1 MASIWDPIYGW
12 VDSLT
17 GNQQTAPTPPPAPP
31 MPTPTPTPGSPSQP
45 LGTTLTNNPITTA
58 ASGAVNNIH
67 SGSAAALAAARRA
80 AGALSGAGQQ
90 ISDQGAVEGGNPAV
104 AQPVSSGLNPAPSL
118 PQPNYH
124 MPWPRAQ
131 VPPGAPQ
138 AAAPPAAGGGGQQPY
153 GSPWDPQG
161 TGYAAAQ
168 RLQNP
173 WDPQGAGW
181 QAAQR
186 LAAQQ
191 PPVQGALASQAP
203 SSPFTMVL
211 RPNAPAGQSGGRGGG
226 GTPLA
231 TALDLSGW
239 RPQAPPPPAP
249 PSYNLGYGGGRGS
262 APAYR
267 AQAPGVPPGAYVGPQ
282 GPIGKPVPDS
292 LTGSTLGASGIV
304 YGPRGTQLMNPGADI
319 SINNPKSALSKF
331 FNNSGNQYP
340 ANTPF

>member
-1 MASIWDPIYGW
+1 MP
-12 VDSLT
+12 T
-17 GNQQTAPTPPPAPP
+17 QTA
-31 MPTPTPTPGSPSQP
+31 TPGSPSQP

-90 ISDQGAVEGGNPAV
+90 ISDQGAIEGGNPAV

-249 PSYNLGYGGGRGS
+249 PSYNLGYGGA
-262 APAYR
+262 APAAAPRPYR
-267 AQAPGVPPGAYVGPQ
+267 AQAPAWKGFPQVQKGGVGVTPPTWWNPATG
-282 GPIGKPVPDS
+282 
-292 LTGSTLGASGIV
+292 GSTLG
-304 YGPRGTQLMNPGADI
+304 L
-319 SINNPKSALSKF
+319 
-331 FNNSGNQYP
+331 GN
-340 ANTPF
+340 

>member
-12 VDSLT
+12 IDSLT
-17 GNQQTAPTPPPAPP
+17 GNQQTAPTPTPAPP
-31 MPTPTPTPGSPSQP
+31 MPTPTATPGSPSQP

-80 AGALSGAGQQ
+80 AGALTGAGQQ
-90 ISDQGAVEGGNPAV
+90 ISDEGAVEGGNPAV

-239 RPQAPPPPAP
+239 RPQARATARAAIVQPRLWRRARVCACLSRASARCASGRLCRASRTNWKTRSRFINGEYIGGKRNRLRPEGN
-249 PSYNLGYGGGRGS
+249 SIDESWGGYKHQQS
-262 APAYR
+262 K
-267 AQAPGVPPGAYVGPQ
+267 VGPQ
-282 GPIGKPVPDS
+282 
-292 LTGSTLGASGIV
+292 
-304 YGPRGTQLMNPGADI
+304 
-319 SINNPKSALSKF
+319 
-331 FNNSGNQYP
+331 
-340 ANTPF
+340 